1 MSKVS
6 KKEVLDVWY
15 WGSIYNCDVIKYEK
29 EPNCNAYA
37 AVPNDFSVKKGD
49 TVLVFSDDKLSYS
62 GFRAVVV
69 PYTG

>member
-37 AVPNDFSVKKGD
+37 AVPNDFSVKKRR
-49 TVLVFSDDKLSYS
+49 YCS
-62 GFRAVVV
+62 GIFR
-69 PYTG
+69 